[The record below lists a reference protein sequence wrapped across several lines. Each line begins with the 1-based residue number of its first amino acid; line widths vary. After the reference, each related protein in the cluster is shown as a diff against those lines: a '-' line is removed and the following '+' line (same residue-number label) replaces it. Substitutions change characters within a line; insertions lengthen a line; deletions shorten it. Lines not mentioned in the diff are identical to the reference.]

1 MPVFGLQPQ
10 ILEERLTIDLTS
22 RVVVRIL
29 QGIPGGALREKSRH
43 KIRLKPVT
51 ENMNVQRSSKIGEAG
66 EQMACDFL
74 LSRGHQILDRNWR
87 SGHLELDI
95 VSEGPDGLHFVE
107 VKARMAPVTTATMTD
122 QVNTVK
128 RKRISAAA
136 LQYLNKKHLAGK
148 EVYFDIVSVMFDG
161 KETVVRY
168 FPQAWIPM
176 YV

>member
-1 MPVFGLQPQ
+1 
-10 ILEERLTIDLTS
+10 
-22 RVVVRIL
+22 
-29 QGIPGGALREKSRH
+29 
-43 KIRLKPVT
+43 
-51 ENMNVQRSSKIGEAG
+51 MNVQRTSKIGEAG

-107 VKARMAPVTTATMTD
+107 VKARTAPVTTAVTG
-122 QVNTVK
+122 QVNTIK
-128 RKRISAAA
+128 QKRISAAA
-136 LQYLNKKHLAGK
+136 IQYLNKKHLDGK
-148 EVYFDIVSVMFDG
+148 EVYFDIVTVLFDG